1 MIQLQH
7 TNCYYLDCEIID
19 GKKEYYICE
28 WTLDD
33 SEVLDAVSVET
44 YPILEC
50 RDTTTRYSVYVEG
63 LTIAEAFAKGVKL
76 IEDVIEVFKTSD
88 NNSILP

>member
-1 MIQLQH
+1 M
-7 TNCYYLDCEIID
+7 NCYYLDCEIID
-19 GKKEYYICE
+19 RKVEYYICE

-33 SEVLDAVSVET
+33 SEVLDCVAIET

-50 RDTTTRYSVYVEG
+50 RDTTTRYSIYIEG
-63 LTIAEAFAKGVKL
+63 LTIAEAFARGVQL
-76 IEDVIEVFKTSD
+76 IEEAMKVFKTSD